1 MKIFLVIVIFS
12 NVAGVFSK
20 ILDILL
26 FCPELSVVVLSVGA
40 RVAVGSTIVFSVC
53 VVVVSGSCEL

>member
-53 VVVVSGSCEL
+53 VVVVSSSCEL